1 MLQVE
6 CGSDESGEAWQEEMV
21 ARVGGCQRPQ
31 AIGLEAWLISLSVS
45 SLVWSGRQCYWV
57 TVLH

>member
-6 CGSDESGEAWQEEMV
+6 CGSDESEEAWQEEMV

-31 AIGLEAWLISLSVS
+31 AMGLETWLISLSQFPC
-45 SLVWSGRQCYWV
+45 LE
-57 TVLH
+57 